1 MNTILVLAPWWLD
14 DGHVGNRRLKR
25 HLGWL
30 RESGW
35 TSTVVCAGP
44 EFQLKETAEG
54 TEITIPDPLRIHG
67 PLTPASAPVREPN
80 ALRRWAAYAVFNP
93 DPSVVWTR
101 AATRHP
107 IVRHQCRTADLI
119 TASSPPEAP
128 FPGAAALA
136 KRYRIPFWMDMRD
149 GWLDEPLKPL
159 LRRHAWQRWREAR
172 LESACLNAAD
182 RVTVTSETWKDLL
195 TTRYPDMGPK
205 IAVVTNA
212 AVTQAVTGSDRPVGF
227 AYAGRFHSS
236 RPERSMRTLAP
247 YLPELTV
254 IGDLTAEER
263 GEIRELGWKQRPPVP
278 VCDLPGILAAFGGLV
293 LLSESMGSIPA
304 KFYDYLAAGRP
315 ILAVCPT
322 RSATWLAC
330 ESVPHAYRLD
340 PSSPDVSAIAAFRE
354 ASQAV
359 AIHPVPDR
367 FGLEQVRLDFETALE
382 GL

>member
-1 MNTILVLAPWWLD
+1 MKTILVLAPWWLD

-25 HLGWL
+25 HLKWL
-30 RESGW
+30 TDSGW
-35 TSTVVCAGP
+35 RSTLVCAGP

-67 PLTPASAPVREPN
+67 PLTPGSGPVRKPN
-80 ALRRWAAYAVFNP
+80 ALRRWAAYAVLNP

-101 AATRHP
+101 AATGHP
-107 IVRHQCRTADLI
+107 IVRHHCRTADLI

-128 FPGAAALA
+128 FLGALA
-136 KRYRIPFWMDMRD
+136 LARRYRIPFWMDMRD

-172 LESACLNAAD
+172 LESACLIAAN

-195 TTRYPDMGPK
+195 TKRYPDLGTK
-205 IAVVTNA
+205 VAVVTNA
-212 AVTQAVTGSDRPVGF
+212 AVALDVAGPSRPAGF

-247 YLPELTV
+247 YLPDLTV
-254 IGDLTAEER
+254 IGDVTADER
-263 GEIRELGWKQRPPVP
+263 DEIRELGWSLRPPVP
-278 VCDLPGILAAFGGLV
+278 VDKLPETLAGFSGLV

-304 KFYDYLAAGRP
+304 KFFDYLAAGRP
-315 ILAVCPT
+315 ILAVCPM
-322 RSATWLAC
+322 RSATWNAC

-340 PSSPDVSAIAAFRE
+340 PSLPDASVIATFRE
-354 ASQAV
+354 ASLSD

-367 FGLEQVRLDFETALE
+367 FTMERVRLDLETALV